1 MSEQTNLTSGFETY
15 RHPADTAFFTYN
27 EQDTEGRVDLHASD
41 LPSKEEGLRRAR
53 EKIAATFGGERPNEP
68 TPQFKIVEVGS
79 HLADLRA
86 LKRKMAEGG
95 SDENF
100 AFREVPAAFDRRTL
114 RTLENDLL
122 NGESEESRRLRA
134 ANDEFQRNAAQ
145 MDQAS
150 RPQQTVQTDM
160 MGYEL
165 TNTGK

>member
-15 RHPADTAFFTYN
+15 RHPTDTTFFTYN
-27 EQDTEGRVDLHASD
+27 EKDAERRVDLHASD

-68 TPQFKIVEVGS
+68 TPQFQIVEVGS

-86 LKRKMAEGG
+86 LKRRMTEGG

-114 RTLENDLL
+114 RNLEDNLL
-122 NGESEESRRLRA
+122 SGESEESRRLRE

-145 MDQAS
+145 MDQAN
-150 RPQQTVQTDM
+150 RPQQSAQTDM

-165 TNTGK
+165 TNTGR